1 MANYLPKGR
10 ERMAELGQ
18 MAGRKSGETR
28 RRNALLIR
36 MLDLASVQAKVD
48 GNLTLDQVEEA
59 MRPQKLA
66 GGNHDTDWR
75 CPKCRH
81 FNSIDR
87 RMCSQCSAWA
97 PKNGRL
103 TRAALRERA
112 AEHRTAAILR
122 KYGL

>member
-1 MANYLPKGR
+1 MFD
-10 ERMAELGQ
+10 LG
-18 MAGRKSGETR
+18 
-28 RRNALLIR
+28 
-36 MLDLASVQAKVD
+36 SVFAKTGGKV
-48 GNLTLDQVEEA
+48 TLDQVEEA
-59 MRPQKLA
+59 MRPQNLA
-66 GGNHDTDWR
+66 GGDHAQDWR
-75 CPKCRH
+75 CPKCHH
-81 FNSIDR
+81 FNNIDR